1 MRSGAARKR
10 PEHLGVAQ
18 GACPGPCPSAT
29 PAPGTAP
36 CLRGS
41 APRPAWPFPAPC
53 LSARRSPTSVHLCPR
68 GPAERLTHV
77 EKVERVRGPHRTPSI
92 QVPNP
97 SPASAAVDP
106 PALVCPGRLQVLPGG
121 RGPQT
126 HSPVKLGV
134 QPAHSPRQERG
145 GHRHPAGIPAA
156 SPPAQPGPQLRKL
169 RWALLA
175 SGPSGLSLE
184 VSLSEQE
191 RKSDKARQLAS
202 AMQACC
208 GDASG

>member
-10 PEHLGVAQ
+10 PEHLGVAP

-53 LSARRSPTSVHLCPR
+53 LSARRSPTSVHLCPQ

-121 RGPQT
+121 AGATDTQPRAARCPAGT
-126 HSPVKLGV
+126 LTSPGAGRAQAPSRNPCS
-134 QPAHSPRQERG
+134 QPACPTRASASQAALG
-145 GHRHPAGIPAA
+145 IAG
-156 SPPAQPGPQLRKL
+156 L
-169 RWALLA
+169 WALWA
-175 SGPSGLSLE
+175 LS
-184 VSLSEQE
+184 
-191 RKSDKARQLAS
+191 
-202 AMQACC
+202 
-208 GDASG
+208 